1 MKYILITLITLFVS
15 NIFAGNMND
24 IINQQR
30 LRRDQIVGEISKQN
44 NNFTQYQAA
53 AEQQTQIYKAVVQDI
68 KDGYIKKSQ
77 THKEAKAIP
86 QAIIFVSFSMPSL
99 SLKQIIQDA
108 ERYQIPVVMRGLY
121 KNSFRQTLEKL
132 FDLIKEDNKGGISIN
147 PVWFKKYNINTVPA
161 LVVNNNA
168 QDFNVVYGNIPLKTA
183 LTIIVNKGSA
193 AAIAKDILSRG
204 NKCN

>member
-1 MKYILITLITLFVS
+1 MKYILITLITLS
-15 NIFAGNMND
+15 ASDIFAGNMND

>member
-1 MKYILITLITLFVS
+1 MKYILITLIMLFTS
-15 NIFAGNMND
+15 NILAGNMND

-44 NNFTQYQAA
+44 NNFTQYKAA
-53 AEQQTQIYKAVVQDI
+53 AQQQTQNYKVVVQDI
-68 KDGYIKKSQ
+68 KDGYITKSPVY
-77 THKEAKAIP
+77 KAAKLEP

-108 ERYQIPVVMRGLY
+108 HRYQIPVVMRGLY

-132 FDLIKEDNKGGISIN
+132 FDLIKEDNKGGVSIN

-161 LVVNNNA
+161 LVVSDA
-168 QDFNVVYGNIPLKTA
+168 RTQDFNVVYGNIPLKTA
-183 LTIIVNKGSA
+183 LTIIVNKGSVA
-193 AAIAKDILSRG
+193 TIAKDILSRG
-204 NKCN
+204 SK

>member
-99 SLKQIIQDA
+99 SLKQAIQDA

-147 PVWFKKYNINTVPA
+147 PAWFKKYNINTVPA

>member
-86 QAIIFVSFSMPSL
+86 QAIIFVSFSMPNL
-99 SLKQIIQDA
+99 SLKQAIQDA

-147 PVWFKKYNINTVPA
+147 PAWFKKYNINTVPA